1 MILFTSEILR
11 RTRKKYNRKIIL
23 TVFERF
29 AEFIPD
35 FSTLFPV
42 SSKNNLEYNT
52 HFEQICTGKK
62 SEK

>member
-1 MILFTSEILR
+1 MILR
-11 RTRKKYNRKIIL
+11 RTRKKSNRKVIL

-29 AEFIPD
+29 AKFIPD
-35 FSTLFPV
+35 FRTLFRV

-52 HFEQICTGKK
+52 HFEQICKAKK